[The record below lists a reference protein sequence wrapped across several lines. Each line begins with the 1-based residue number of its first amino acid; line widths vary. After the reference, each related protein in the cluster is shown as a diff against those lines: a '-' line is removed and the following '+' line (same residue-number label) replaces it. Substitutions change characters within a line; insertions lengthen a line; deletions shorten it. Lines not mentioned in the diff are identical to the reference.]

1 MSKEI
6 QSLEAKLIPLRKK
19 LTDHPLYRTL
29 EDLDDI
35 RLFMESHVYAVWD
48 FMSLLKALQRELTC
62 TSLPWQPVANPRI
75 ARFINEIVW
84 GEESDVNEQGVPRS
98 HYEMYLDAMQ
108 EVGAEVEAIEQWLAG
123 MDTLENMLDYIAK
136 SDLQPAEKAFLHFTF
151 ATIQSGEVHQ
161 IAAAFT
167 FGREDLIPDMF
178 IEIINHSTKEGQGQ
192 FPKLKYYLE
201 RHIEVDGD
209 EHGPL
214 ALEMIQEVCGTDQQ
228 KWKEAEAVAITALE
242 RRIALWD
249 EIALRIGAEIR
260 A

>member
-1 MSKEI
+1 MSEQI
-6 QSLEAKLIPLRKK
+6 QALETQLLPLRKK
-19 LTDHPLYRTL
+19 LTDHRLYRTL

-48 FMSLLKALQRELTC
+48 FMSLLKALQQEMTC
-62 TSLPWQPVANPRI
+62 TTLPWQPAANPRI

-84 GEESDVNEQGVPRS
+84 GEESDVNELGEPRS
-98 HYEMYLDAMQ
+98 HYEMYLDAMR
-108 EVGAEVEAIEQWLAG
+108 EVGANVEMIEEWTAG
-123 MDTLENMLDYIAK
+123 VGTLEHIVDDIAN
-136 SDLQPAEKAFLHFTF
+136 SDLQTAEKAFLSFTF
-151 ATIQSGEVHQ
+151 KIIQSRAVHK

-178 IEIINHSTKEGQGQ
+178 IEIINQSAKDGQGH

-214 ALEMIQEVCGTDQQ
+214 ALEMIQEVCGEDPQ
-228 KWKEAEAVAITALE
+228 KWKEAEETAVMALE
-242 RRIALWD
+242 QRIALWD
-249 EIALRIGAEIR
+249 EIAARIGTKDLA
-260 A
+260 

>member
-6 QSLEAKLIPLRKK
+6 QTLEAKLVPLRKK

-29 EDLDDI
+29 ED
-35 RLFMESHVYAVWD
+35 
-48 FMSLLKALQRELTC
+48 
-62 TSLPWQPVANPRI
+62 
-75 ARFINEIVW
+75 
-84 GEESDVNEQGVPRS
+84 
-98 HYEMYLDAMQ
+98 
-108 EVGAEVEAIEQWLAG
+108 
-123 MDTLENMLDYIAK
+123 LDYIAK

-151 ATIQSGEVHQ
+151 TTIQSGEVHQ
-161 IAAAFT
+161 ITAAFT
-167 FGREDLIPDMF
+167 FGSKEDLIPDIF
-178 IEIINHSTKEGQGQ
+178 IEIINHSAKEGQGQ

-228 KWKEAEAVAITALE
+228 KWKEAEAAAITALE

-249 EIALRIGAEIR
+249 AIALRIGAEIR